1 MEPSQFFGR
10 YVLVKADHTGCSSFH
25 VLQCID
31 DDLVIRTVTGGL
43 HHNETPKTHLVNE
56 NVFLLLPGARER
68 LVFRLDD
75 KGKRSN
81 GPITC
86 IWASIAP
93 SGKVNVSGR
102 GLGSCLTYGSVV
114 ICGIS
119 HNSFGHDNGLSITRS
134 AAQ

>member
-1 MEPSQFFGR
+1 MEPPHFLATISSM
-10 YVLVKADHTGCSSFH
+10 LTTPAALPSKCSNASTTTLLSVPLQVACTTTKPQKPILLMRMSFCSCQVH
-25 VLQCID
+25 GNGSYFD
-31 DDLVIRTVTGGL
+31 
-43 HHNETPKTHLVNE
+43 
-56 NVFLLLPGARER
+56 F
-68 LVFRLDD
+68 DD
-75 KGKRSN
+75 KRKRSN